1 MSFAFFLRRRL
12 QDVFKTFDQDEYIRL
27 SLRSSEDAFKTSSRR
42 LGQDQYIRLGHMSS
56 RLFQDF
62 FKTSS
67 RRLAKIPSRRFQ
79 DVFKL
84 FFLTRLGEVFNPFLI
99 LSFPKVSTEGFP
111 QVTLLLRNLM
121 PVYKICKRNKNFPSF
136 SFSLYYILV
145 AAHKGVFRTL
155 PNIYNG
161 FFFAQILNFL
171 DFLKVVL

>member
-84 FFLTRLGEVFNPFLI
+84 FLLRRLGEVFNPFLI
-99 LSFPKVSTEGFP
+99 LSFPKGIYRGISLGNTTSEKFDASV
-111 QVTLLLRNLM
+111 QNLQE
-121 PVYKICKRNKNFPSF
+121 K
-136 SFSLYYILV
+136 
-145 AAHKGVFRTL
+145 
-155 PNIYNG
+155 
-161 FFFAQILNFL
+161 
-171 DFLKVVL
+171 

>member
-42 LGQDQYIRLGHMSS
+42 LRQDQYIRLGHMSS

-99 LSFPKVSTEGFP
+99 LSFPKGIYRGISLGNTTSEKFDASV
-111 QVTLLLRNLM
+111 QNLQE
-121 PVYKICKRNKNFPSF
+121 K
-136 SFSLYYILV
+136 
-145 AAHKGVFRTL
+145 
-155 PNIYNG
+155 
-161 FFFAQILNFL
+161 
-171 DFLKVVL
+171 

>member
-12 QDVFKTFDQDEYIRL
+12 QDVFKTIDQDEYIRL

-99 LSFPKVSTEGFP
+99 LSFPKGIYRGISLGNTTSEKFDASV
-111 QVTLLLRNLM
+111 QNLQE
-121 PVYKICKRNKNFPSF
+121 K
-136 SFSLYYILV
+136 
-145 AAHKGVFRTL
+145 
-155 PNIYNG
+155 
-161 FFFAQILNFL
+161 
-171 DFLKVVL
+171 

>member
-99 LSFPKVSTEGFP
+99 LSFPKGIYRGISLGNTTSEKFDASV
-111 QVTLLLRNLM
+111 QNLQE
-121 PVYKICKRNKNFPSF
+121 K
-136 SFSLYYILV
+136 
-145 AAHKGVFRTL
+145 
-155 PNIYNG
+155 
-161 FFFAQILNFL
+161 
-171 DFLKVVL
+171 

>member
-1 MSFAFFLRRRL
+1 MSFAFFLERRL

-99 LSFPKVSTEGFP
+99 LSFPKGIYRGISLGNTTSEKFDASV
-111 QVTLLLRNLM
+111 QNLQE
-121 PVYKICKRNKNFPSF
+121 K
-136 SFSLYYILV
+136 
-145 AAHKGVFRTL
+145 
-155 PNIYNG
+155 
-161 FFFAQILNFL
+161 
-171 DFLKVVL
+171 